1 MPSLPNRELVV
12 YALAVLGGESQRV
25 HTEDLAIK
33 CHELFPES
41 FSWTKYPQLPD
52 KDIVRVALTDAR
64 KPQWGRLVEGRSG
77 EKQGHAAKTNR
88 KPEPDGWRL
97 TEEGIKWIAE
107 HGARLEALTR
117 GDSIKPHRQK
127 VLKRLKRLRE
137 HLLFLEYTKNKTS
150 FAPAIADIADFVRC
164 RVDASDDIWTKRFDE
179 YERLAAIAGEEE
191 FREFVDRCRVAYL
204 AQH

>member
-1 MPSLPNRELVV
+1 MASLPNRELVV

-25 HTEDLAIK
+25 HTEELAIK

-77 EKQGHAAKTNR
+77 EKRGHAAKANR

-107 HGARLEALTR
+107 HGARLETLTG

-127 VLKRLKRLRE
+127 VLKRLKRVRE
-137 HLLFLEYTKNKTS
+137 HPLFLEYTTNKTS
-150 FAPAIADIADFVRC
+150 FAPAIAEIADFVRC

-179 YERLAAIAGEEE
+179 YERLAAVAGEEE
-191 FREFVDRCRVAYL
+191 FREFVERCRVAYL
-204 AQH
+204 DQH